1 MKTSPQLQLFPDRL
15 VTWETLTR
23 NCQQSIQELLSL
35 LLEQAQRQ
43 QLASDSE
50 TNQPQEENH
59 V

>member
-1 MKTSPQLQLFPDRL
+1 MKRPLQLQLFPDRL

-23 NCQQSIQELLSL
+23 DCQQSIQQLLSL
-35 LLEQAQRQ
+35 LLEQALQRRRHE
-43 QLASDSE
+43 SE